1 MPHRHQRPSLS
12 ELYCGLNGYGIFN
25 GSNDGM
31 SIPYRS
37 AAAPPLDAGPPP
49 NFHPSQPSL
58 TLSQQHSYTQ
68 THALNPGS
76 SAMGDVHHY
85 GAPPSYAPNLAPS
98 TPHQSATAH
107 ANSLPGTLQP
117 GLTPQRPP
125 GHQTLPQISTQL
137 HPLQQPHQ
145 PQSSLSARSTL
156 SSAHTYSRSSPG
168 NMMDTPHK
176 YKPFS
181 DTAELAKYTSASS
194 SSYIP
199 QTPQGPPSYSPLGL
213 ADIRPRA
220 ETGLSDVPFSP
231 STAAEPE
238 RVQLAST
245 SSTIAP
251 WPIYAVDW
259 CKWRPR
265 KAGSAGK
272 IALGSYLEDNHNYIQ
287 VLDAT
292 VSQTTDEAGD
302 RGLEFT
308 KTAEATHAYP
318 VTRILWEPPSSNKQS
333 TDLLATSGDHL
344 RLWSLPAESAAGY
357 GANLNQKSAAQPLQ
371 KLSPLALLSNS
382 KSPEHTAPITSL
394 DWNVVQPSLIIT
406 SSIDTTCTI
415 WDIPTLTAKTQLIA
429 HDKEVYDVRF
439 CANSVD
445 VFVSCGADGSVR
457 MFDLRSL
464 EHSTI
469 IYEPSE
475 KTEKSGSLASSPPS
489 ASPTR
494 GGQAASALSYPPPL
508 LRIAASPFDAHLLA
522 TFSSDSNLIRVL
534 DVRQPGQAL
543 LELRGH
549 GASVNCIEW
558 STTQRGVL
566 ASGADDCLV
575 LLWDLVN
582 STAAAPSST
591 ISATGSQAAASGP
604 ASAVAGPGSAQ
615 ERRPSAVWECG
626 YEVSNLSW
634 APSWAGGQQSNG
646 GISTLGTMAT
656 IASPLPLSIE
666 PGLGRVYTQVKS
678 SSSSSMDHGG
688 RTAPSLLRHCLL
700 HRVSPD
706 QVVHLLLQKKEQEL
720 KAAGSRTSLLRT
732 LLHARQC
739 VCAPG
744 DPLPPRYLE
753 ALLLA
758 QVVSFSDALVVLIAR
773 WNAALPRRVPASDIN
788 SLQEITIA
796 LLSPRLVLS
805 ATETGQ
811 CLLLSSRWLIAI
823 ARCINND
830 PNGVD
835 TSVNQLSE
843 ACAGLLATLSAT
855 SPGIALLSE
864 TKSLENGK
872 DKAAKIIDA
881 VGHAVE
887 LAISLFPAISAQLM
901 ERLGVIQKHIALL
914 SQSADQADASHHPD
928 LQALHFQAGIPEPQ
942 MVGSRAA
949 TVLYLEAM
957 LFTGKTIDHTTLF
970 NFLEGRHCQNYHAIF
985 LDLLF
990 ASFYI
995 LNKSSGLG
1003 QPLFDHTQLFIRNK
1017 LPLLLSSIASNPFA
1031 TFTPEQVMLEVW
1043 PDLSSG
1049 LVSAADLQPCLG
1061 RFLHVCTLTGV
1072 ITEAKRDELVHD
1084 SAAIAAMSKTLQT
1097 KDDVVAQVN
1106 NGHTRPTQLVNLLTQ
1121 TDGSAA
1127 AVAQAI
1133 VEIILTYCQNKE
1145 THHLRD
1151 LAHAIIRKPE
1161 AVNALSL
1168 FIRPSYW
1175 LSPLCSL
1182 LDEWR
1187 WDEIQGESQPLYDEF
1202 GAILLLLLLA
1212 RTRLSLTKSDMGIT
1226 NSTGFVSRYL
1236 DHQGTE
1242 MALPDLSQQCQNH
1255 LGEWINALYVLESL
1269 NDELTT
1275 SCSPQDFYLFLPT
1288 LLRQSLLALQ
1298 CSKLSADSLK
1308 GGLEFLLEPFLL
1320 PSLVSAMSWIHACAN
1335 PAAASSIL
1343 PILTKSPENA
1353 DARSIHQ
1360 TIMSMTR
1367 QDSLAHFAFQRPA
1380 ASASVATFSSQIAS
1394 AILSNIGTEANLAA
1408 NFDGLIQ
1415 NCGVDLALR
1424 TLFDILIRFSGT
1436 EHFLTSLDLCS
1447 TLVCVVDPQIRD
1459 LLKLKAAT
1467 IGPLLK
1473 KSQALLAEA
1482 VVHLH
1487 RRVEAY
1493 ASVLMVQDLGIDQFA
1508 TLQLSNIE
1516 VVAADMDVQ
1525 AAATQDVQPSVD
1537 QSMDDIDQVLNE
1549 SAALTNLDPSD
1560 ASGLNI
1566 DDFYGLQNEMGNL
1579 DDLDLEM
1586 FS

>member
-1 MPHRHQRPSLS
+1 MPHQHHQRPSLS
-12 ELYCGLNGYGIFN
+12 EFDCGHDGYGIFN

-37 AAAPPLDAGPPP
+37 AAAPPLDAGPP
-49 NFHPSQPSL
+49 
-58 TLSQQHSYTQ
+58 
-68 THALNPGS
+68 

-98 TPHQSATAH
+98 TPHQGAA
-107 ANSLPGTLQP
+107 AQGNSLPGTLQP

-137 HPLQQPHQ
+137 HPLHQPHQ
-145 PQSSLSARSTL
+145 PQSSLSARSAL

-181 DTAELAKYTSASS
+181 DTPELAKYTSASS
-194 SSYIP
+194 SNYMP
-199 QTPQGPPSYSPLGL
+199 QTPQGPSSYSPLGL

-357 GANLNQKSAAQPLQ
+357 GASLSQKSAAQPLQ

-475 KTEKSGSLASSPPS
+475 KTEKSGNLASSPPS

-582 STAAAPSST
+582 STGAAPSST
-591 ISATGSQAAASGP
+591 IPTAGSAQAAASGP
-604 ASAVAGPGSAQ
+604 GSAVTGPGSAQ

-634 APSWAGGQQSNG
+634 APSWAGSQQSNG
-646 GISTLGTMAT
+646 GISTLG
-656 IASPLPLSIE
+656 
-666 PGLGRVYTQVKS
+666 VC
-678 SSSSSMDHGG
+678 GG
-688 RTAPSLLRHCLL
+688 RSFWAVQLRN
-700 HRVSPD
+700 SI
-706 QVVHLLLQKKEQEL
+706 
-720 KAAGSRTSLLRT
+720 LRT

-739 VCAPG
+739 VCPPN

-758 QVVSFSDALVVLIAR
+758 QVVSFPDALVVLIAR
-773 WNAALPRRVPASDIN
+773 WNSTVPRRVSASDIS

-811 CLLLSSRWLIAI
+811 CLLLSSRWLTAI

-835 TSVNQLSE
+835 PSVNQLSE
-843 ACAGLLATLSAT
+843 ACAGFLATLCAT
-855 SPGIALLSE
+855 GPGIALLSD
-864 TKSLENGK
+864 TKSCDNSK
-872 DKAAKIIDA
+872 DKTAKIIDA
-881 VGHAVE
+881 VGQAVD
-887 LAISLFPAISAQLM
+887 LAINLFPAISAQLM
-901 ERLGVIQKHIALL
+901 ERLGVIQKHIALV
-914 SQSADQADASHHPD
+914 SQTADQADPSQHPD

-942 MVGSRAA
+942 MVSSRAA

-957 LFTGKTIDHTTLF
+957 LFTGKTIDHTILF

-1031 TFTPEQVMLEVW
+1031 TFTPEQVILEVW

-1049 LVSAADLQPCLG
+1049 LLSAPELQPCLH
-1061 RFLHVCTLTGV
+1061 RFLHVCALTGV
-1072 ITEAKRDELVHD
+1072 ITEAKRDEVIRD
-1084 SAAIAAMSKTLQT
+1084 SAAIAAMSKTLQS

-1133 VEIILTYCQNKE
+1133 VEIILTYCQSKE

-1202 GAILLLLLLA
+1202 GAILLLLLMA

-1242 MALPDLSQQCQNH
+1242 MALRDLSQESQNH

-1298 CSKLSADSLK
+1298 CGKLSPDSLK

-1343 PILTKSPENA
+1343 PILSKSPENA

-1360 TIMSMTR
+1360 TIMSMTSH
-1367 QDSLAHFAFQRPA
+1367 DSLAHFTFQRPA
-1380 ASASVATFSSQIAS
+1380 PSASVATFSSQVAS
-1394 AILSNIGTEANLAA
+1394 AILSNIGTDAHLSADL
-1408 NFDGLIQ
+1408 DGLIQ

-1424 TLFDILIRFSGT
+1424 TILDLLIRFSGT
-1436 EHFLTSLDLCS
+1436 EHFLTSLDVCS
-1447 TLVCVVDPQIRD
+1447 TLVCVVDPQTRD

-1467 IGPLLK
+1467 IGSLLK
-1473 KSQALLAEA
+1473 KNQALLAEA

-1516 VVAADMDVQ
+1516 AVAADMDVQ
-1525 AAATQDVQPSVD
+1525 AAAPQDVQASVD

-1549 SAALTNLDPSD
+1549 SAAMTNMDPSD